1 MGQWEHICPYS
12 GTLESGTYILYIM
25 SGEDEFDV
33 QRASILSLLLIHL
46 FNQQSLCAPTIYYA
60 RCGFNILGELLLSQQ
75 VPVQE
80 NSWTV

>member
-1 MGQWEHICPYS
+1 MSLQWNIREWNIYTLYNEWR
-12 GTLESGTYILYIM
+12 GTLVD
-25 SGEDEFDV
+25 EDESDV